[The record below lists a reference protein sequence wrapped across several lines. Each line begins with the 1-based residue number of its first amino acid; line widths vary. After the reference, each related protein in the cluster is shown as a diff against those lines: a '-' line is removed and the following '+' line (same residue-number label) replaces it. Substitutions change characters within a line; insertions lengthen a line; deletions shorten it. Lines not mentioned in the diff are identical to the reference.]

1 MERFDRAEA
10 EASDGSFI
18 EYLPQQIEKLAARRK
33 IASPGDEIDAAKN
46 DLLVAPVGEIVNFV
60 DDFFRRKA
68 AAFSANEGD
77 YAEGTAVVAT
87 VLNF

>member
-18 EYLPQQIEKLAARRK
+18 EYLPQQIEKVAARRK
-33 IASPGDEIDAAKN
+33 IASPGAEIDAAKN
-46 DLLVAPVGEIVNFV
+46 DFLVARIGEIVNFV

-68 AAFSANEGD
+68 TAFSANERD
-77 YAEGTAVVAT
+77 YAEGTAVVAAI
-87 VLNF
+87 LDF